1 MKRAL
6 LAAIA
11 ISLVAFLA
19 ACAGSD
25 SSPTG
30 TGAATGGDAAQADEG
45 TPSEGGILRFGTTS
59 GPDSLNPFVA
69 YSAISYVFFTEIYPT
84 LVQYDQNF
92 EIIGD
97 WAESWD
103 VSEDGKVWTFNV
115 LPGEWSD
122 GTPLTA
128 KDAAYTGNLIIQYA
142 DGPTANLAPF
152 LTHAEK
158 VEAPDDST
166 VVITYSR
173 PVANVLPQ
181 LQQFFVMPQH
191 VLEPVVGDAAAEL
204 KKWAPAKSL
213 PMIGAGPFFIEKYDK
228 NGTTILAKNPGYYGE
243 TKPYVDAVGITVYQN
258 SDAML
263 AAFDNGQL
271 DTIDSVPATLA
282 KKYADDPKIQ
292 VEIGEST
299 FMHDIGFNSNP
310 DKPKRRELLD
320 LEVRK
325 ALAHGVDR
333 QRIIDTVFNGYGKP
347 AGSMLTTLSGDLLNP
362 NVEPEAFDLDLGNQ
376 ILDDAGYAKGA
387 DGIRVTPDGEK
398 MEYDVITPDSV
409 EGLDRQFEIIQ
420 EDWGKLGVKITQKK
434 MDGTAAF
441 EAITAPDSK
450 YEDFDIM
457 MWNWV
462 GYIDPDFMLS
472 VVTCDQWGGWS
483 DTGYCNAEYDEL
495 YKAQGLAVDP
505 DERREI
511 VWKMQD
517 IQYRDKPYIQVVQLE
532 TITAYT
538 DEWSG
543 LTDPFLQ
550 GISKIPWNAIY
561 KKQ

>member
-1 MKRAL
+1 MRRAL
-6 LAAIA
+6 LAAITIA
-11 ISLVAFLA
+11 MLAFLA
-19 ACAGSD
+19 ACGGGSSD
-25 SSPTG
+25 TNG
-30 TGAATGGDAAQADEG
+30 GATGGGTTAADEG
-45 TPSEGGILRFGTTS
+45 TPQEGGIFRYGTTS

-69 YSAISYVFFTEIYPT
+69 FSAISYVFFTEIYPT
-84 LVQYDQNF
+84 LVQYDENF
-92 EIIGD
+92 QIEGD
-97 WAESWD
+97 WAESWET
-103 VSEDGKVWTFNV
+103 SEDGLVWTFKV
-115 LPGEWSD
+115 RPGEWSD

-142 DGPTANLAPF
+142 DGPTANLSPF

-181 LQQFFVMPQH
+181 LQQFFIMPQH
-191 VLEPVVGDAAAEL
+191 VIEPIVGADGAGL
-204 KKWAPAKSL
+204 KKWAPAKDL
-213 PMIGAGPFFIEKYDK
+213 PMIGGGPFFIDKFDK

-243 TKPYVDAVGITVYQN
+243 QKPYVDAVGVTVYQN

-263 AAFDNGQL
+263 AAFDSGQL
-271 DTIDSVPATLA
+271 DTIDSLPPTLA
-282 KKYADDPKIQ
+282 EKYESDPKYQ
-292 VEIGEST
+292 VQIADST

-310 DKPKRRELLD
+310 DKPENRELLD
-320 LEVRK
+320 LKVRE

-333 QRIIDTVFNGYGKP
+333 DRIIETVFNGYGTP
-347 AGSMLTTLSGDLLNP
+347 AGSMLTPLSGDLLNP
-362 NVEPEAFDLDLGNQ
+362 NIQPEAYDIDLGNQ
-376 ILDDAGYAKGA
+376 ILDEAGYEMGP
-387 DGIRVTPDGEK
+387 DGIRVTPDGET

-420 EDWGKLGVKITQKK
+420 EDWAKLGVKITQKK

-441 EAITAPDSK
+441 EAIIAPDGK
-450 YEDFDIM
+450 YEEFDIM

-472 VVTCDQWGGWS
+472 VLTCDQWGGWS
-483 DTGYCNAEYDEL
+483 DTGYCNEEYDEL
-495 YKAQGLAVDP
+495 YEAQGLAIDP
-505 DERREI
+505 EERKEI

-517 IQYRDKPYIQVVQLE
+517 IQYRDKPYIQVVQLQ
-532 TITAYT
+532 TLSATT
-538 DEWSG
+538 NEWGG
-543 LTDPFLQ
+543 LTDPFLM
-550 GISKIPWNAIY
+550 GISKIPWNSIY